1 MAQDNFRLDVGF
13 VVGRFFDISSTGTI
27 DALINYT
34 FADSEVDA
42 WLARGE
48 CTFELFSADQCDY
61 VATSFDDPLPRSPTP
76 GGMGSATAVFATNQP
91 AGTYTLIISNGGPDN
106 ETFAVQ
112 IIFIAQASAASR
124 TGGSDLSS
132 RHTGHW
138 LGQHVVREVE

>member
-1 MAQDNFRLDVGF
+1 L

-27 DALINYT
+27 NARVNYT
-34 FADSEVDA
+34 FADSLVDV

-48 CTFELFSADQCDY
+48 CTSEMFSADQCNY
-61 VATSFDDPLPRSPTP
+61 VATSSDDPPAT
-76 GGMGSATAVFATNQP
+76 GGMASETTLFATNQP
-91 AGTYTLIISNGGPDN
+91 AGTYTLIISNGGPD
-106 ETFAVQ
+106 EEMFAVQ
-112 IIFIAQASAASR
+112 VILIAQASATSR